1 MKYLKTEKM
10 FSVLRCEM
18 LLRNVKYV
26 PRETAGHM
34 KYPHKADMIAAVT
47 DDGSCK
53 ACVEAMVSVK
63 SKCSDTGNGR

>member
-34 KYPHKADMIAAVT
+34 KYSSSTNVTVTVT
-47 DDGSCK
+47 DKVSRK

-63 SKCSDTGNGR
+63 SQCSDAGDGR

>member
-1 MKYLKTEKM
+1 M

-34 KYPHKADMIAAVT
+34 KYSSSTNVAVTVT
-47 DDGSCK
+47 DDVSCK
-53 ACVEAMVSVK
+53 ACVEGTVSVK
-63 SKCSDTGNGR
+63 SQCSDTGNGR